1 MGKLLRLKQQTTN
14 KSQEVPET
22 EKIYKTTQQGY
33 RSGEAL
39 RGEETIQPIPLTAHC
54 VGILQG
60 GSAPGSFPMLGQTF
74 WGWSFLSAICAPVRN
89 SD

>member
-39 RGEETIQPIPLTAHC
+39 GGEETIQPIPLTAHC
-54 VGILQG
+54 VGISREAVLLGRFPCWGKPFGAGVFFQLFVLQ
-60 GSAPGSFPMLGQTF
+60 
-74 WGWSFLSAICAPVRN
+74 
-89 SD
+89 

>member
-33 RSGEAL
+33 RSGEAF
-39 RGEETIQPIPLTAHC
+39 GEKRLF
-54 VGILQG
+54 
-60 GSAPGSFPMLGQTF
+60 S
-74 WGWSFLSAICAPVRN
+74 LSSWLHIV
-89 SD
+89 

>member
-39 RGEETIQPIPLTAHC
+39 GGEKTIQPILLD
-54 VGILQG
+54 LQE
-60 GSAPGSFPMLGQTF
+60 GSAPGSFPILEQTF
-74 WGWSFLSAICAPVRN
+74 
-89 SD
+89 